1 MDKIN
6 NLYFFLDKEDSEI
19 NQLIDFW
26 EQHAKEEGHR
36 NTIVELKKRKNKY
49 LLLYSLIAPVY
60 L

>member
-36 NTIVELKKRKNKY
+36 NTIVELKKRKNN
-49 LLLYSLIAPVY
+49 A
-60 L
+60 